1 MPEFKTPVSRR
12 ARLFRK
18 GRDRWKQKAL
28 DRQQKIRALEIKI
41 RDLSSS
47 RQNWKQRALEA
58 ELQLKKQKN
67 GEINEKKNKS
77 KSSKQT

>member
-1 MPEFKTPVSRR
+1 MQEFKSPVSRQ

-18 GRDRWKQKAL
+18 GRALWKQKAL

-58 ELQLKKQKN
+58 ELQLKKQKD
-67 GEINEKKNKS
+67 GETTEKKNKS
-77 KSSKQT
+77 KSSRQT